1 MTTWNTDSLE
11 KLTSKIGS
19 GATPRGGKE
28 SYKDKGIS
36 LVRSQNVYDFE
47 FEESGLA
54 FIDDEQ
60 AANLSNVKVEAN
72 DVLLN
77 ITGHSVGRCCM
88 VPDRVLP
95 ARVNQ
100 HVMILR
106 ADTQKLDP
114 RYLLY
119 YVNSPQIKHQ
129 LLQQTHGA
137 TRKALTKG
145 QMQNFEVRYPS
156 LPIQRRIA
164 DILGALDDKIELNRR
179 MNRTL
184 EDMAQTLY
192 RHWFVDFGPFQDQ
205 PFVDSELG
213 PIPEGWE
220 VKTIGGVAKMR
231 GGSTPKTSVDEYWD
245 GGDITWFTP
254 TDLTNS
260 GRLYITDSSRQITE
274 EGLNSCSTNYVPP
287 YSLMMTSRATVGVVA
302 FNRVRACTNQGFINV
317 MPKEEVSRFQVYFWI
332 DQMMPEIMARADGS
346 TYPEISQ
353 RDFKPLPIA
362 VPPAEVN
369 AHFTDKVRPLFDR
382 IESNILESDKLAE
395 TRDYLLPKLISGE
408 ISVEAAEEEVQTV
421 A

>member
-106 ADTQKLDP
+106 ADTRKLDP

-145 QMQNFEVRYPS
+145 QMQNFEVQYPP
-156 LPIQRRIA
+156 LPTQRRNA
-164 DILGALDDKIELNRR
+164 DILGALDEKIALNRQ
-179 MNRTL
+179 MNETL
-184 EDMAQTLY
+184 EAMAQALY

-220 VKTIGGVAKMR
+220 TQEVKQFGKVVLGKTPSTKDEENY
-231 GGSTPKTSVDEYWD
+231 GSKYPFIKIPDMHGKVFVDETESYLSEK
-245 GGDITWFTP
+245 GGESQHKKYLPPDAISVSCIATPGLVTITSRTSQTNQQINSVVP
-254 TDLTNS
+254 TDSILREYLYLTFKHESRRIKRLAS
-260 GRLYITDSSRQITE
+260 GGTATAILNKTDFSKVELLS
-274 EGLNSCSTNYVPP
+274 PP
-287 YSLMMTSRATVGVVA
+287 YSVIQDFHDTCSIWFDLIRNS
-302 FNRVRACTNQGFINV
+302 VRENQ
-317 MPKEEVSRFQVYFWI
+317 
-332 DQMMPEIMARADGS
+332 
-346 TYPEISQ
+346 T
-353 RDFKPLPIA
+353 
-362 VPPAEVN
+362 
-369 AHFTDKVRPLFDR
+369 
-382 IESNILESDKLAE
+382 LAE

-408 ISVEAAEEEVQTV
+408 IEVEAAEEHVES
-421 A
+421 AAA